1 MLRTMMNYI
10 WGGMLIIGIIFGV
23 VTGNMQ
29 AVTDAVLQSSKEAV
43 TLGISMFGIVAFWTG
58 LMEVAGEA
66 GVIAGLTRLI
76 APFMRFL
83 FPQIPKGHRAW
94 DSLSANFVANIL
106 GLGWAATPAGLRAM
120 SDLEELERARGNNE
134 FVVTAASGSLG
145 SLQNCEARAASNEMC
160 TFLVMNISSLQLI
173 PVNIIAYRSQY
184 GSANPAAVIAPAIVA
199 TFFST
204 VVAVVYCKIMHRK
217 QRV

>member
-1 MLRTMMNYI
+1 MMNYI

-58 LMEVAGEA
+58 LMEVA

-120 SDLEELERARGNNE
+120 SDLEELERERGNE
-134 FVVTAASGSLG
+134 EYMDAKVGMAA
-145 SLQNCEARAASNEMC
+145 
-160 TFLVMNISSLQLI
+160 
-173 PVNIIAYRSQY
+173 
-184 GSANPAAVIAPAIVA
+184 
-199 TFFST
+199 
-204 VVAVVYCKIMHRK
+204 
-217 QRV
+217 

>member
-1 MLRTMMNYI
+1 MMNYI
-10 WGGMLIIGIIFGV
+10 WGGMLITGIIFGAA
-23 VTGNMQ
+23 TGNMQ

-43 TLGISMFGIVAFWTG
+43 TLGISMLGIVAFWTG
-58 LMEVAGEA
+58 LMEVAEEA
-66 GVIAGLTRLI
+66 GVITGLTRLI

-83 FPQIPKGHRAW
+83 FPKIPKGHRAW

-120 SDLEELERARGNNE
+120 NDLQELERERGNSE
-134 FVVTAASGSLG
+134 FMDTKIAMADSGALS
-145 SLQNCEARAASNEMC
+145 NCGARTASNEMC

-204 VVAVVYCKIMHRK
+204 VVAVIYCKVMNRK

>member
-1 MLRTMMNYI
+1 MMNYI

-66 GVIAGLTRLI
+66 GVISGLTRLI

-184 GSANPAAVIAPAIVA
+184 GSTNPAAVIAPAIVA

-204 VVAVVYCKIMHRK
+204 VVAVVYCKVMGRK
-217 QRV
+217 CD

>member
-1 MLRTMMNYI
+1 MLFRS
-10 WGGMLIIGIIFGV
+10 GV

-204 VVAVVYCKIMHRK
+204 VVAVVYCKVMGRK
-217 QRV
+217 

>member
-1 MLRTMMNYI
+1 MMNYI

-43 TLGISMFGIVAFWTG
+43 TLGISMLGIVAFWTG

-76 APFMRFL
+76 SPFMRFL
-83 FPQIPKGHRAW
+83 FPKIPKGHRAW

-120 SDLEELERARGNNE
+120 SDLEELERARGNGE
-134 FVVTAASGSLG
+134 YMDTAAAGSLG
-145 SLQNCEARAASNEMC
+145 SLTNYSPRTASNEMC

-199 TFFST
+199 TFL
-204 VVAVVYCKIMHRK
+204 VRWWQWCIVK
-217 QRV
+217 

>member
-1 MLRTMMNYI
+1 MMNYI

-23 VTGNMQ
+23 VKGNMQ

>member
-1 MLRTMMNYI
+1 MMNYI

-106 GLGWAATPAGLRAM
+106 GLGWAATRRGLGR
-120 SDLEELERARGNNE
+120 
-134 FVVTAASGSLG
+134 
-145 SLQNCEARAASNEMC
+145 
-160 TFLVMNISSLQLI
+160 
-173 PVNIIAYRSQY
+173 
-184 GSANPAAVIAPAIVA
+184 
-199 TFFST
+199 
-204 VVAVVYCKIMHRK
+204 
-217 QRV
+217 

>member
-1 MLRTMMNYI
+1 MMNYI

-106 GLGWAATPAGLRAM
+106 GFGWAATPAGLRAM

-204 VVAVVYCKIMHRK
+204 VVAVVYCKVVGRK
-217 QRV
+217 CD

>member
-1 MLRTMMNYI
+1 MMNYI

-23 VTGNMQ
+23 TTGNMQ
-29 AVTDAVLQSSKEAV
+29 EVTDAVLQSSKEAV
-43 TLGISMFGIVAFWTG
+43 TLGISMLGIVAFWTG
-58 LMEVAGEA
+58 LMEVAQEA
-66 GVIAGLTRLI
+66 GVITGLTRLI

-83 FPQIPKGHRAW
+83 FPKIPKGHRAW

-120 SDLEELERARGNNE
+120 SDLEQLERERGNGE
-134 FVVTAASGSLG
+134 YLEADAIKGSVQSHVSGARTASD
-145 SLQNCEARAASNEMC
+145 EMC

-204 VVAVVYCKIMHRK
+204 VVAVIYCKFMVK
-217 QRV
+217 K

>member
-1 MLRTMMNYI
+1 MMNYI

-23 VTGNMQ
+23 ATGNMQ

-43 TLGISMFGIVAFWTG
+43 TLGISMLGIVAFWTG
-58 LMEVAGEA
+58 LMEVAQEA
-66 GVIAGLTRLI
+66 GVIAGLTRMI

-83 FPQIPKGHRAW
+83 FPKIPKGHRAW

-120 SDLEELERARGNNE
+120 SDLEELERERGNSE
-134 FVVTAASGSLG
+134 FADTTSSGSLG
-145 SLQNCEARAASNEMC
+145 SLTNYSSRTASNEMC

-204 VVAVVYCKIMHRK
+204 MVAVICCKVMVK
-217 QRV
+217 AK

>member
-1 MLRTMMNYI
+1 MMNYI

-43 TLGISMFGIVAFWTG
+43 TLGISMLGIVAFWTG

-76 APFMRFL
+76 SPFMRFL
-83 FPQIPKGHRAW
+83 FPKIPKGHRAW

-120 SDLEELERARGNNE
+120 SDLEELERARENSEYVDVG
-134 FVVTAASGSLG
+134 TSTGSLG
-145 SLQNCEARAASNEMC
+145 SLTNYGARTASNEMC

-204 VVAVVYCKIMHRK
+204 VVAVIYCKVMGRK
-217 QRV
+217 CD

>member
-1 MLRTMMNYI
+1 MVIRIMMNYI

-66 GVIAGLTRLI
+66 GVITGLTRLI
-76 APFMRFL
+76 SPLMRFL
-83 FPQIPKGHRAW
+83 FPRIPQGHRAW

-106 GLGWAATPAGLRAM
+106 GLGWAATPAGL
-120 SDLEELERARGNNE
+120 
-134 FVVTAASGSLG
+134 
-145 SLQNCEARAASNEMC
+145 
-160 TFLVMNISSLQLI
+160 
-173 PVNIIAYRSQY
+173 
-184 GSANPAAVIAPAIVA
+184 
-199 TFFST
+199 
-204 VVAVVYCKIMHRK
+204 
-217 QRV
+217 

>member
-1 MLRTMMNYI
+1 MILIMMNYI

-29 AVTDAVLQSSKEAV
+29 AVTDAVLQSSKEAI
-43 TLGISMFGIVAFWTG
+43 TLGISMLGIVAFWTG
-58 LMEVAGEA
+58 LMEVAEES
-66 GVIAGLTRLI
+66 GVITGLTRLI

-83 FPQIPKGHRAW
+83 FPNIPKGHRAW

-120 SDLEELERARGNNE
+120 NDLEQLERERGNGEYMEAERSKN
-134 FVVTAASGSLG
+134 
-145 SLQNCEARAASNEMC
+145 SLQNQTTDARTASNEMC

-199 TFFST
+199 TFFNT
-204 VVAVVYCKIMHRK
+204 VVAVIYCKVMDKR
-217 QRV
+217 

>member
-1 MLRTMMNYI
+1 MMNYI
-10 WGGMLIIGIIFGV
+10 WGGMLIIGIVYGV
-23 VTGNMQ
+23 ITGNMQ
-29 AVTDAVLQSSKEAV
+29 AVTDAVLESSREAV
-43 TLGISMFGIVAFWTG
+43 TLGISMLGIVAFWTG

-66 GVIAGLTRLI
+66 GVIRGLTNAI
-76 APFMRFL
+76 FPFMKFL
-83 FPQIPKGHRAW
+83 FPKIPKGHRAW

-120 SDLEELERARGNNE
+120 SDLEELERERGNSE
-134 FVVTAASGSLG
+134 FADTAATGSLSSLTNYG
-145 SLQNCEARAASNEMC
+145 SRTASNEMC

-184 GSANPAAVIAPAIVA
+184 GSANPTAVIAPAIVA

-204 VVAVVYCKIMHRK
+204 MVAVIYCKIMGRK
-217 QRV
+217 CD